1 MAITLESLGI
11 DRLTAAE
18 RLSLVEQIWH
28 SLEPGASASDTN
40 AVPLTIEQAN
50 ELDRRAADDDAHPDE
65 VVPWTE
71 LRQQLQTRYR

>member
-28 SLEPGASASDTN
+28 SLEPGA
-40 AVPLTIEQAN
+40 P
-50 ELDRRAADDDAHPDE
+50 
-65 VVPWTE
+65 
-71 LRQQLQTRYR
+71 LQTRTPFR